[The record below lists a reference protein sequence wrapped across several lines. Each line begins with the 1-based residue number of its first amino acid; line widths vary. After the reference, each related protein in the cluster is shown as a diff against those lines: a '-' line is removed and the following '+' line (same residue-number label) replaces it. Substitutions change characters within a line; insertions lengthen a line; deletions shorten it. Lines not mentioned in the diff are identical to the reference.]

1 MRKHTRTRSDE
12 GWTVK
17 QNKEDEEE
25 GGGRRRT
32 LMAGQQ
38 G

>member
-1 MRKHTRTRSDE
+1 MRKHTRSDE